1 MTWFTIALVLSS
13 AVIHATW
20 NLLAHSQK
28 ANGFVFLRL
37 SLLTGMVGLLPALFA
52 EYKHAFPLAVWGLLV
67 LTGLL
72 EAVYYLGLT
81 MGYRYG
87 NFSVVYPVARALPI
101 LFLAIVDASRGR
113 VPPLLGWLGILL
125 VVLGCLLAPLQS
137 LRNIKLTDYWNQSIV
152 WILVIMFATVGYT
165 TVDKF
170 AAELIPVGAET
181 SARYIIW
188 QSLLTVPFLA
198 IALKCMGEPINQ
210 QKILSDWKG
219 TTIYASFVFGSYWLM
234 LWAYQ
239 LSPYISYLS
248 ALRQFSI
255 VIGTVFAT
263 VIFREPS
270 PALRISAAVLIT
282 LGMLCISQAS

>member
-1 MTWFTIALVLSS
+1 MTWLAISLVLTS

-20 NLLAHSQK
+20 NLLAHSKK
-28 ANGFVFLRL
+28 ADGLVFLRL
-37 SLLTGMVGLLPALFA
+37 SLLTGLVGLLPALFA
-52 EYKHAFPLAVWGLLV
+52 EYKSAFPLTVWGLLI
-67 LTGLL
+67 LTGLF

-81 MGYRYG
+81 MGYRHG

-101 LFLAIVDASRGR
+101 LFLSIVDVSRGR
-113 VPPLLGWLGILL
+113 TPSLLGWLGILL
-125 VVLGCLLAPLQS
+125 VVIGCVLAPLQS
-137 LRNIKLTDYWNQSIV
+137 LRNVKLTDYWNQATV

-170 AAELIPVGAET
+170 AAELIPTGAET

-188 QSLLTVPFLA
+188 QSLLTIPFLG
-198 IALKCMGEPINQ
+198 IALKCMGEPISK
-210 QKILSDWKG
+210 QKILMDWKG

-239 LSPYISYLS
+239 LSPYVSYLS

-255 VIGTVFAT
+255 VLGVAYAT
-263 VIFREPS
+263 VVFREPS
-270 PALRISAAVLIT
+270 PALRISAAILIT
-282 LGMLCISQAS
+282 LGMLCISQTS